1 MRLVLAGVTHRF
13 GARTV
18 LDGVDMTI
26 ERGRSV
32 AITGP
37 SGSGKSTLLGICG
50 GDITPSAGTVSVVS
64 AESAPTATSGSCA
77 YVLQTMNLLARRS
90 AVDNVAVGALQTG
103 ATWREARARAANLLD
118 QVGLS
123 ARAGQ
128 AARELSGGEVQRV
141 CIARALASDRPF
153 VLADEPTG
161 QLDRASTRSVITY
174 LLDACTDRGLVIVTH
189 DFEVAARCDVRYEIS
204 DGKPVPQ

>member
-1 MRLVLAGVTHRF
+1 MKRRP
-13 GARTV
+13 
-18 LDGVDMTI
+18 
-26 ERGRSV
+26 V
-32 AITGP
+32 AIIVP
-37 SGSGKSTLLGICG
+37 HSGSGGCAPSPRKPRPAAVRMMEDMSRVTRTIRLG
-50 GDITPSAGTVSVVS
+50 T
-64 AESAPTATSGSCA
+64 
-77 YVLQTMNLLARRS
+77 
-90 AVDNVAVGALQTG
+90 QTG